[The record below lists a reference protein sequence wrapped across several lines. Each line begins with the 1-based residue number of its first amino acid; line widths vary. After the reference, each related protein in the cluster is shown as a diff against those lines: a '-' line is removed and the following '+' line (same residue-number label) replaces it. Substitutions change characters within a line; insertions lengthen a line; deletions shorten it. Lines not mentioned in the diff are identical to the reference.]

1 MAENESLDLGSS
13 TARRWDEVS
22 EDFRNG
28 TPWEKI
34 APKITRKLHEA
45 LRKVFKRLEQKGVSF
60 EQLLNA
66 RGSPEALNELV
77 RNTGNQP
84 YAVLFRDVCATA
96 GDNTTEA
103 QGVVNDF
110 LWSVLET
117 ITDQIEMRTVAPSRT
132 FVDLQIGKNE
142 VNQLIEAD
150 VNRLSQKLAENPA
163 KVPARVGKKG
173 SKSDPTSEMMPMS
186 LLGSQKP

>member
-13 TARRWDEVS
+13 NARRWDEVA

-45 LRKVFKRLEQKGVSF
+45 LRKVFKQLEKKGVSF

-77 RNTGNQP
+77 RKTGNQP
-84 YAVLFRDVCATA
+84 FAVLFQDVCTIA
-96 GDNTTEA
+96 GDNTTES
-103 QGVVNDF
+103 QRVVSDF
-110 LWSVLET
+110 LWSILET
-117 ITDQIEMRTVAPSRT
+117 ITDQIEMRTAAPGRS
-132 FVDLQIGKNE
+132 FVDLQTGKKEINR
-142 VNQLIEAD
+142 LIKSD

-173 SKSDPTSEMMPMS
+173 RTSDPTSEMMPMS
-186 LLGSQKP
+186 LLGSEKK